1 MAARKTLTNQELEE
15 IYSPAPFDYE
25 FENLLAWK
33 RPFTLPITP
42 PDITTFT
49 DSALIETAESI
60 VQNVILNVEATC
72 PTGEPGLGKHLE
84 NQYLNIEKT
93 HNETASKLFAKK
105 AMLLLLYSK
114 IRSQTGQDT
123 DLYHGIHIYA
133 PTDQTLAQFFEVMAR
148 VYIEDENE
156 FFIIEEILYNLII
169 SLTAAQIEI
178 VLTRCLKKILREL
191 EKTHREAIP
200 ALQNRNQERPHSN
213 TIVLTMN
220 PTIQLGTTQGPI
232 AISEYIKFEL
242 EYAGRQLIKMAKT
255 AALRIFRFGIGGVFY
270 SPELGNSDLYHDSVL
285 SIPAELLIPD
295 LPENIHELATTE
307 GFLDSPLRIHAD
319 LDNYILTRH
328 LSAANTAHQI
338 PVRALI
344 FDQASNSYVSV
355 PSKELPIRLTFP
367 IHAGDDSS
375 TTSPSIPVEPN
386 PYKGV
391 TLNTASWAATPF
403 PAIEPQNPRDCI
415 YCFPAESGLPPLYIV
430 FNSPYPG
437 ATTVGSYSGRAYNPD
452 KAGGPVERLNWR
464 DATFTQAGVDL
475 VKLHVS
481 RFEPSDANDTMI
493 ERLEKILQ
501 GISQATDTD
510 KRFYTHEIREL
521 ERFRALGI
529 PDKIRPDNPV
539 EVWNNTHT
547 ATLEDYQL
555 TSEAELL
562 YTPEAMEADN
572 QQIARENK

>member
-1 MAARKTLTNQELEE
+1 MTARRTLTHPELEE
-15 IYSPAPFDYE
+15 IYSPVPFDYK
-25 FENLLAWK
+25 FENLLSWK

-42 PDITTFT
+42 PDITNFT

-60 VQNVILNVEATC
+60 AQNIILSVESTC
-72 PTGEPGLGKHLE
+72 PAGEPGLDEHLAK
-84 NQYLNIEKT
+84 QYLNIEQT

-114 IRSQTGQDT
+114 IRSQTGQNT
-123 DLYHGIHIYA
+123 DLYSGAHIYA

-156 FFIIEEILYNLII
+156 FFIIEETLYNLTI

-191 EKTHREAIP
+191 EKTHREAIS
-200 ALQNRNQERPHSN
+200 ALQGRNQERPHSN

-232 AISEYIKFEL
+232 AISGYTKFGL
-242 EYAGRQLIKMAKT
+242 EYAGRQLIKIAKT

-270 SPELGNSDLYHDSVL
+270 SPELGNSDLYHDSAL

-295 LPENIHELATTE
+295 LPENVHELATTE
-307 GFLDSPLRIHAD
+307 GFINSPLRIHAD

-328 LSAANTAHQI
+328 LSSANTAHQI
-338 PVRALI
+338 PVRALL

-355 PSKELPIRLTFP
+355 LSKQFPIRLTFP

-391 TLNTASWAATPF
+391 TLDTASWAATPF
-403 PAIEPQNPRDCI
+403 PANEPQNPKDCI

-437 ATTVGSYSGRAYNPD
+437 ATTVGTYSGRAYNPD
-452 KAGGPVERLNWR
+452 KAGGPVERLDWR
-464 DATFTQAGVDL
+464 EATFTQAGVDL
-475 VKLHVS
+475 VKLHIS
-481 RFEPSDANDTMI
+481 RFVPSDANVVMI
-493 ERLEKILQ
+493 DRLEQILHGKIEP
-501 GISQATDTD
+501 TDTD
-510 KRFYTHEIREL
+510 KRFITHELREL

-529 PDKIRPDNPV
+529 ADRILPTDRG
-539 EVWNNTHT
+539 EAWNNTHA

-555 TSEAELL
+555 SSEAELL
-562 YTPEAMEADN
+562 YTPEALEADLK
-572 QQIARENK
+572 QLQRDY